1 MLKEIPEYPSYYA
14 DELGYIYGTKNQ
26 KKMYKLTPYSKLG
39 YLRVRMRLNGC
50 CVDKSVAYLV
60 ARAFVS
66 GYKEDLEVNHINKI
80 RDDNRPENLEWMT
93 HKENAR
99 YSLCRKLKVTTKAGT
114 VLYYDSCGD
123 FSRDTGIATNNLA
136 RWYMQKKN
144 GYIKKFELTVEYIE
158 EIV

>member
-14 DELGYIYGTKNQ
+14 DELGNIYGTKNQ

-39 YLRVRMRLNGC
+39 YLRVRMYLNGRI
-50 CVDKSVAYLV
+50 VDKSVAYLV

-66 GYKEDLEVNHINKI
+66 GYKEGLEVNHINKI

-93 HKENAR
+93 RKENVR

-123 FSRDTGIATNNLA
+123 FCRDAGLSTSNLA
-136 RWYMQKKN
+136 KWYMQKNK
-144 GYIKKFELTVEYIE
+144 GYIKKFELTVEYI
-158 EIV
+158 

>member
-14 DELGYIYGTKNQ
+14 DELGNIYGTKNQ

-66 GYKEDLEVNHINKI
+66 GYKEDLEVNHINRI
-80 RDDNRPENLEWMT
+80 RDDNRPEIL
-93 HKENAR
+93 
-99 YSLCRKLKVTTKAGT
+99 
-114 VLYYDSCGD
+114 
-123 FSRDTGIATNNLA
+123 
-136 RWYMQKKN
+136 N
-144 GYIKKFELTVEYIE
+144 G
-158 EIV
+158 